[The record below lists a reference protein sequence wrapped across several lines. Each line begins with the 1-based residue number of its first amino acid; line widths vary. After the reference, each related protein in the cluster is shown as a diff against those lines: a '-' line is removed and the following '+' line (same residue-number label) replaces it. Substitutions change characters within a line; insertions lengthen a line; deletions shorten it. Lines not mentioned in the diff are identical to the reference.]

1 MYSLANFPSKILPP
15 GNTLSSLLKAATAEK
30 GKQVEVLEED
40 VNSLEARVRRTVES
54 AYFDNIKSILS
65 SINSSQEEKNSLWYQ
80 CLNDLWEASSSLIPS
95 RIKEKAALQI
105 EFTLISNFSLPVATS
120 TLHHLMSTLAKL
132 TAPIRDTQV
141 YELLSSISLPSS
153 TPTPS
158 SSTVTPTTKLSSLL
172 LPSPALTV
180 SELISAVQST
190 LAFTKIMQSDL
201 DQFKKNLVQATPPT
215 EYELNGL
222 VAFEAKRR
230 EREVVE
236 RYYQNLGLELN
247 KEMRD
252 WIRRNGGSESN
263 GSSAEATN
271 LSDRS
276 VEVSNGLVG
285 TIFAEVAVE
294 FPSSSSNS
302 SSTLASSTNVLPP
315 IFIIPSPTIY
325 RLQNQVQA
333 LIILACLL
341 SLAPTSTEATAE
353 RLWTILTFDLSS
365 STAATSEDTKL
376 INLSDEII
384 RSTMESN
391 NFSDPEKLEIEI
403 DRIRKGVDRIIKYT
417 DPVFGLLRTRLL
429 LAMKEG
435 LQSTCDSNLVD
446 MTDTPAIMRTGR
458 TIGSTPSEITAA
470 PEFQS
475 RVFLP
480 LVKGFDRYSVFTR
493 EMLIVA
499 QELESVLNWSL
510 DTWGDVI

>member
-15 GNTLSSLLKAATAEK
+15 GKTLSSLLKAATAEK

-105 EFTLISNFSLPVATS
+105 EFTLISNFSPPVATS
-120 TLHHLMSTLAKL
+120 TLHHLISILAKL

-222 VAFEAKRR
+222 VTFEAKRR

-252 WIRRNGGSESN
+252 WIRRNGGSKSN
-263 GSSAEATN
+263 GRSAEATN

-276 VEVSNGLVG
+276 VEVSNGPVG
-285 TIFAEVAVE
+285 TVFAEVAVE
-294 FPSSSSNS
+294 FPLSSPNS

-325 RLQNQVQA
+325 KLQNQVQA

-341 SLAPTSTEATAE
+341 SLAPRLTEATTE
-353 RLWTILTFDLSS
+353 RLWTILTFDLS

-376 INLSDEII
+376 INISDEII
-384 RSTMESN
+384 RSTIESS
-391 NFSDPEKLEIEI
+391 NFGDPDKLEIEI

-435 LQSTCDSNLVD
+435 LQSAFASNLVD

-458 TIGSTPSEITAA
+458 TIGSTASEINAA

-510 DTWGDVI
+510 DTWSDVR